1 MIPNLRV
8 IESQNIHSRCD
19 RSGLRMLA
27 RAAVR
32 SPDFLAEQRGSVPR
46 FFALWPWSGER
57 CQPVIPGVRQFLFQ
71 SILAPRPRSQFRAFP
86 FSASG
91 LQATLAPR
99 PRSDTRVIP
108 SSSPEFESS
117 HASSERILPVASA
130 IDESAAP

>member
-57 CQPVIPGVRQFLFQ
+57 CQPVIPGVRQFYFNPSL
-71 SILAPRPRSQFRAFP
+71 RPDLDR
-86 FSASG
+86 
-91 LQATLAPR
+91 
-99 PRSDTRVIP
+99 
-108 SSSPEFESS
+108 
-117 HASSERILPVASA
+117 SSESFLFLPRGYKPPLPPDLGRRPESFLLLLRSSNPATIVANVCSR
-130 IDESAAP
+130 